1 MKFPSGHRHQRSS
14 PSGGQSGH
22 PQQAKAPLSA
32 VRKRRSAL
40 ATASGAILVAT
51 VAVTMLAAASA
62 QAAAKPLTGTQSTSV
77 AGGVDKVQNNEW
89 GSSKPESITTDGHA
103 DFTVANSSISNAT
116 DGAPGGYPSIYAGC
130 HWGSCTRGGLAANPV
145 NVSKLVHPGSV
156 TTSWS
161 TTQPAGSAYDVAY
174 DIWFNQAPATTDQ
187 PNGAELMIWL
197 NHHGPVQPFGSRVG
211 TATIRGVRY
220 QVWEGQ
226 QSWGNVISYTMA
238 RPTTSVSNLDVGAV
252 AADAVSRGA
261 IQKSWWLIDVEAGFE
276 IWRGGAG
283 LATNSFSVNVKPGIG
298 RPRPAPGP
306 SAPPA
311 PAPSAP
317 PAPAPSAPP
326 APAPSAPPASS
337 SGSLRSISL
346 QAISPNPTTSG
357 TATNVT
363 VDFKNT
369 GTAMASNLTLVT
381 EVRNSAGTV
390 VGSQSLRGQNI
401 SLQQTLNETFSW
413 KAAAGTYTVEGL
425 VQNSSGKVLRHAKV
439 ATITVK

>member
-40 ATASGAILVAT
+40 ATASGATLVAT
-51 VAVTMLAAASA
+51 VAVTVLAAASA
-62 QAAAKPLTGTQSTSV
+62 QAAAKPLTGTQSMSV

-103 DFTVANSSISNAT
+103 DFTVAKSSISNAT

-174 DIWFNQAPATTDQ
+174 DIWFNQAPATNDQ

-252 AADAVSRGA
+252 AADAVRRGA
-261 IQKSWWLIDVEAGFE
+261 IQKSWYLIDVEAGFE

-283 LATNSFSVNVKPGIG
+283 LATNSFSVNVKRGIG

-306 SAPPA
+306 SAPPG

-317 PAPAPSAPP
+317 PAP
-326 APAPSAPPASS
+326 S
-337 SGSLRSISL
+337 SGSLRSMSL
-346 QAISPNPTTSG
+346 EAISPNPTTKG

-363 VDFKNT
+363 LDFRNT
-369 GTAMASNLTLVT
+369 GPAMASNLTLVT
-381 EVRNSAGTV
+381 KVRNSAGTV
-390 VGSQSLRGQNI
+390 VGSQSLRGQNL
-401 SLQQTLNETFSW
+401 SLQATMNETYSW
-413 KAAAGTYTVEGL
+413 KASSAGTYTVEGL

>member
-1 MKFPSGHRHQRSS
+1 
-14 PSGGQSGH
+14 
-22 PQQAKAPLSA
+22 
-32 VRKRRSAL
+32 
-40 ATASGAILVAT
+40 
-51 VAVTMLAAASA
+51 
-62 QAAAKPLTGTQSTSV
+62 
-77 AGGVDKVQNNEW
+77 
-89 GSSKPESITTDGHA
+89 
-103 DFTVANSSISNAT
+103 
-116 DGAPGGYPSIYAGC
+116 
-130 HWGSCTRGGLAANPV
+130 
-145 NVSKLVHPGSV
+145 V

-174 DIWFNQAPATTDQ
+174 DIWFNQAPATNDQ

-252 AADAVSRGA
+252 AAYAVRRGA
-261 IQKSWWLIDVEAGFE
+261 IQKSWYLIDVEAGFE

-283 LATNSFSVNVKPGIG
+283 LATNSFSVNVKRGIG
-298 RPRPAPGP
+298 RPRPAPGQ
-306 SAPPA
+306 SAPPG

-317 PAPAPSAPP
+317 PAP
-326 APAPSAPPASS
+326 S
-337 SGSLRSISL
+337 SGSLRSMSL
-346 QAISPNPTTSG
+346 EAISPNPTTKG

-363 VDFKNT
+363 LDFRNT
-369 GTAMASNLTLVT
+369 GPAMASNLTLVT
-381 EVRNSAGTV
+381 KVRNSAGTV
-390 VGSQSLRGQNI
+390 VGSQSLRGQNL
-401 SLQQTLNETFSW
+401 SLQATMNETYSW
-413 KAAAGTYTVEGL
+413 KASAAGTYTVEGL

>member
-14 PSGGQSGH
+14 RSGGPSGH
-22 PQQAKAPLSA
+22 LQQAKAPLSA

-40 ATASGAILVAT
+40 ATASGATLIAT
-51 VAVTMLAAASA
+51 VAVTVLAAASA

-77 AGGVDKVQNNEW
+77 AGGADRVQNNEW
-89 GSSKPESITTDGHA
+89 GSSEPESVTTDGHA
-103 DFTVANSSISNAT
+103 DFRVANSSISNAT
-116 DGAPGGYPSIYAGC
+116 NGAPGGYPSIYSGC

-145 NVSKLVHPGSV
+145 NVSKLFHPGSV

-161 TTQPAGSAYDVAY
+161 TTQPGGSAYDVAY
-174 DIWFNQAPATTDQ
+174 DIWFNQAPTTTDQ
-187 PNGAELMIWL
+187 PNGAEMMIWL

-226 QSWGNVISYTMA
+226 QSWGNVISYVMA

-252 AADAVSRGA
+252 AADAVSRGY
-261 IQKSWWLIDVEAGFE
+261 IQKSWYLIDVEAGFE

-283 LATNSFSVNVKPGIG
+283 LATNSFSVNVKRGIG
-298 RPRPAPGP
+298 SPR
-306 SAPPA
+306 SA

-326 APAPSAPPASS
+326 APAPSAAPAPS

-346 QAISPNPTTSG
+346 QAISPNPTTLG
-357 TATNVT
+357 TPTNVT

-369 GTAMASNLTLVT
+369 GSAMASNLTLVT
-381 EVRNSAGTV
+381 KVRNSAGTV
-390 VGSQSLRGQNI
+390 VGSQSWGEQNL
-401 SLQQTLNETFSW
+401 SLQETLNETYSW
-413 KAAAGTYTVEGL
+413 KASSAGTYTVEGL
-425 VQNSSGKVLRHAKV
+425 VQNSSGKVLRHVKV
-439 ATITVK
+439 ATLTVK

>member
-14 PSGGQSGH
+14 QSGGQSGYPH
-22 PQQAKAPLSA
+22 QAKAPLSA

-40 ATASGAILVAT
+40 ATASGATLIAT
-51 VAVTMLAAASA
+51 VAVTVLAAASA

-103 DFTVANSSISNAT
+103 DFTVAKSSISNAT

-161 TTQPAGSAYDVAY
+161 TTQPGGSAYDVAY

-261 IQKSWWLIDVEAGFE
+261 IQKSWYLIDVEAGFE

-283 LATNSFSVNVKPGIG
+283 LATNSFSVNVKRGIG

-306 SAPPA
+306 SAAPAPAPSAAPA

-317 PAPAPSAPP
+317 PAPS
-326 APAPSAPPASS
+326 PASP
-337 SGSLRSISL
+337 GSISL
-346 QAISPNPTTSG
+346 QAISPNPTTPG
-357 TATNVT
+357 TSTNVT

-369 GTAMASNLTLVT
+369 GPAMASNLTLVT
-381 EVRNSAGTV
+381 KVRNSAGTV
-390 VGSQSLRGQNI
+390 VGSQSWRGQNL
-401 SLQQTLNETFSW
+401 SLQETLNESYSW
-413 KAAAGTYTVEGL
+413 KASSAGTYTVEGL
-425 VQNSSGKVLRHAKV
+425 VQNSSGKVLRHVKV
-439 ATITVK
+439 ATLTVK